1 MHVECFYEAKIM
13 SKQTAEQEAYFKH
26 YRKRLQRI
34 IRELGVATLDK
45 IVERI
50 MSERPDANE
59 GTILKYCNACCVNGT
74 NRHNLFPKEF
84 NPDNHFLIRLDSKL
98 YARFNR
104 KYFDRIGIYQ
114 KESPS

>member
-1 MHVECFYEAKIM
+1 M
-13 SKQTAEQEAYFKH
+13 SKQNADHNAWFKH

-34 IRELGVATLDK
+34 IRELGGVATLDK

-59 GTILKYCNACCVNGT
+59 SSIRQNCNACCVNGK
-74 NRHNLFPKEF
+74 NKHNLFRREF
-84 NPDNHFLIRLDSKL
+84 DPENHFLIRLDSKL
-98 YARFNR
+98 YALFNR
-104 KYFDRIGIYQ
+104 RYFDRIGIYQ